1 MGKMYDKIKNKSIK
15 SEFQSK
21 PTAISFVAIR
31 HLKDGKP
38 EYVHATVDLF
48 GQTKNKKD
56 HLLNHICLSRWGHN
70 PPVEAIAEYL
80 TLTKSY
86 SMFHKMHDN
95 PGWVINFY
103 EYDEEFSKLEGKPA
117 CSCRAIMAVAS
128 ADSLIDYAKGLAES
142 LKDDD
147 YSIKEYN

>member
-1 MGKMYDKIKNKSIK
+1 MYDRIKNKSIK
-15 SEFQSK
+15 AEFQPK
-21 PTAISFVAIR
+21 PTAVSFVAIR
-31 HLKDGKP
+31 HLKDEKP
-38 EYVHATVDLF
+38 EFVHATVDLF
-48 GQTKNKKD
+48 GKTKNKKD
-56 HLLNHICLSRWGHN
+56 HLLQHICLKDWGHN

-80 TLTKSY
+80 TMTKSY

-117 CSCRAIMAVAS
+117 HSCRDIMAIGDAEALVGYAQ
-128 ADSLIDYAKGLAES
+128 SLRDS

-147 YSIKEYN
+147 YSVKEYN

>member
-1 MGKMYDKIKNKSIK
+1 MGQAKLRKAEIDALKS
-15 SEFQSK
+15 SS
-21 PTAISFVAIR
+21 TAISFVAIR
-31 HLKDGKP
+31 HQKNAQP

-48 GQTKNKKD
+48 GQTKNNKD

-117 CSCRAIMAVAS
+117 HSCRDIMAVAS
-128 ADSLIDYAKGLAES
+128 ADSLIGYAQS
-142 LKDDD
+142 LKEDLISSD
-147 YSIKEYN
+147 YSIKEHN